1 LVRKWSSWCNYKDPW
16 YGQLVKEI
24 KKWNKGDIVWVKV
37 NTYMC
42 GSESEKRYDNP
53 PLYKGPAII
62 VSVNYNLSYRP
73 IYRIKT
79 MYDRNVLYNYNYRIT
94 EENILYKIPQG

>member
-1 LVRKWSSWCNYKDPW
+1 M
-16 YGQLVKEI
+16 VKEI